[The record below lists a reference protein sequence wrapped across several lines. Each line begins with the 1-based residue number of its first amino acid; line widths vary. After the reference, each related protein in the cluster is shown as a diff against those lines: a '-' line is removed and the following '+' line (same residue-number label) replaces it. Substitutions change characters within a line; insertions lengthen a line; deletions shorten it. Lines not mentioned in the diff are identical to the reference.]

1 MNIPW
6 LFFVLAIIIAILL
19 IDNDNDPRNFT

>member
-6 LFFVLAIIIAILL
+6 LFFILAIIIAILL